1 MSCLFFLYILN
12 KMYGFALVCIWIV
25 FMEEHYIYKCQS
37 KIFILHICAK
47 IENLLHGCAAN
58 DKM

>member
-1 MSCLFFLYILN
+1 
-12 KMYGFALVCIWIV
+12 MYGFALVCIWIV
-25 FMEEHYIYKCQS
+25 FMEEQYIYKYQS